1 MYQMNKTA
9 IDQWFKGVG
18 AFLLIIIDVDYLLT
32 TRFGRLKGNERYEAM
47 WYLFVLISIIVLP
60 TIFGKVLNYFSS
72 ILSKII
78 NNWQVT
84 NQSRNLEFLISWGL
98 GLVFNTIAIQ
108 KLFTQG
114 TAESLRLL
122 YVEPEMS
129 YNYDKLTTYLSSLNF
144 LVLIPAALILTVIL
158 FFLLYLFSLRKF
170 LRTLLI
176 ENIVFIGV
184 LVTVTSVA
192 WSLVYTNP
200 SNFHFNVVLF
210 PLAAINSDSP
220 FIPLVDDGFKSL
232 YGGYYLW
239 LGLLSRL
246 MGNNLLSIKIV
257 VCSLIALQILLYY
270 LITKA
275 IYKNP
280 LLRILVFISC
290 LFWSYLYGRVEFR
303 DLYFQYFPLRTLFPC
318 LLLVTLLYISERKF
332 LDKAT
337 LSIGFLT
344 INLQDV
350 LLDFIVAMALLSN
363 FDSGVVVL
371 IMYFFIYIWNEFKID
386 GFSAKNMI
394 KKLTVFS
401 INLIMII
408 FIIIF
413 GFRIIAGEFINFYNY
428 IGSTLKYGS
437 GFMGMP
443 FPDNIWMIFMVVY
456 GFNIIQ
462 SFQSPIEDKSAKYR
476 FVIAIWG
483 IVSLFYF
490 VNRSHP
496 WNLLGV
502 SLPFFL
508 SYGCLIDYAFSSYR
522 KKMSESEPELMQN
535 KMTFREFLPILL
547 PNSFDLLRLSLVS
560 VLIMPFIIMS
570 LIACVKFIP
579 LTISHFQSPK
589 SYSQMS
595 ALASLSERVAT
606 LEKQLNRPSILIS
619 DRVESYYYLHK
630 NRKVLFYPEIASIFP
645 GDNSFQPRFLDTLN
659 KFNPIVTLCPMRHPG
674 LIKANYHGTFL
685 QLLYENNYKLVES
698 GKNIDDRILKNC
710 KIYIKD

>member
-1 MYQMNKTA
+1 MNKNM
-9 IDQWFKGVG
+9 IDKWFKGVG

-32 TRFGRLKGNERYEAM
+32 TRFGRLKGNESYEAM
-47 WYLFVLISIIVLP
+47 WYLLVLTSIVVLP
-60 TIFGKVLNYFSS
+60 IFLGKVLNYSSS

-84 NQSRNLEFLISWGL
+84 NQSRNLEFLFSWGL

-108 KLFTQG
+108 RIFTQG
-114 TAESLRLL
+114 SGQSLGL
-122 YVEPEMS
+122 YIRPEMS
-129 YNYDKLTTYLSSLNF
+129 SNSDKLTTYLSSLNF
-144 LVLIPAALILTVIL
+144 LVLIPVALILTVIF
-158 FFLLYLFSLRKF
+158 FFLLHLFSLRKF

-176 ENIVFIGV
+176 ENIAFIGV

-192 WSLVYTNP
+192 WSLVYNDQ
-200 SNFHFNVVLF
+200 SNYHFNVVIF
-210 PLAAINSDSP
+210 PLAAINGDSP

-232 YGGYYLW
+232 YGGYYLL

-246 MGNNLLSIKIV
+246 IGNSLLSIKIV
-257 VCSLIALQILLYY
+257 VCSLIALQIILYY
-270 LITKA
+270 LIVKA
-275 IYKNP
+275 IYQNP
-280 LLRILVFISC
+280 LIRILVFISC
-290 LFWSYLYGRVEFR
+290 LFWSYFYGKVVSQ

-318 LLLVTLLYISERKF
+318 LLLVTLLYVSERQFIDKAIFSLKF
-332 LDKAT
+332 LT
-337 LSIGFLT
+337 L
-344 INLQDV
+344 NLRDL

-363 FDSGVVVL
+363 FDSGISVL

-394 KKLTVFS
+394 KRLTGFS
-401 INLIMII
+401 INLIIII

-413 GFRIIAGEFINFYNY
+413 CFRILSGEFINFYNY
-428 IGSTLKYGS
+428 IGSTLKFGS
-437 GFMGMP
+437 GFLGLP

-456 GFNIIQ
+456 GFNIIH
-462 SFQSPIEDKSAKYR
+462 SFQSYVEDKNAKYR

-483 IVSLFYF
+483 IVSLLYF

-496 WNLLGV
+496 WNLISV

-522 KKMSESEPELMQN
+522 KKMSESDPELMEN
-535 KMTFREFLPILL
+535 KMEFREFLPILL
-547 PNSFDLLRLSLVS
+547 PNSFDLLRLSLIS

-579 LTISHFQSPK
+579 ATISNFQFPK

-595 ALASLSERVAT
+595 ALASLSERVDT
-606 LEKQLNRPSILIS
+606 LEKQLNRPSILLS
-619 DRVESYYYLHK
+619 GLFESYYYLHK

-645 GDNSFQPRFLDTLN
+645 GDNSFQSRFIDALK
-659 KFNPIVTLCPMRHPG
+659 KFNPIVTLCPINVPF
-674 LIKANYHGTFL
+674 IKENLYGTFL
-685 QLLYENNYKLVES
+685 QLLYENNYQLVES
-698 GKNIDDRILKNC
+698 EKNIDDPILRNC
-710 KIYIKD
+710 NIYIKD

>member
-9 IDQWFKGVG
+9 IDQWLKGVG
-18 AFLLIIIDVDYLLT
+18 IFLLIFIDVDYLLT
-32 TRFGRLKGNERYEAM
+32 TRFGSLKGNEKYEAV
-47 WYLFVLISIIVLP
+47 WYLFILISIIFLP
-60 TIFGKVLNYFSS
+60 TILGKVLNYLSS

-84 NQSRNLEFLISWGL
+84 NQSRNLEFLLSWGL

-108 KLFTQG
+108 KLFGQE
-114 TAESLRLL
+114 TAESLRF
-122 YVEPEMS
+122 YMEPEMS
-129 YNYDKLTTYLSSLNF
+129 YNWREITTYLSSLNF
-144 LVLIPAALILTVIL
+144 LVLIPVALILTVIF
-158 FFLLYLFSLRKF
+158 FFLLHSFSLRKF

-192 WSLVYTNP
+192 WSLVYTDP
-200 SNFHFNVVLF
+200 SNYHFNVVLF
-210 PLAAINSDSP
+210 PLAAINGDSP

-246 MGNNLLSIKIV
+246 MGNSLLSIKIV
-257 VCSLIALQILLYY
+257 VCSLIALQIILYY
-270 LITKA
+270 LIVKA

-280 LLRILVFISC
+280 LIRILVFISC
-290 LFWSYLYGRVEFR
+290 LFWSYFYGKVVSQ

-318 LLLVTLLYISERKF
+318 LLLVTLLYISEKKF
-332 LDKAT
+332 FDKVT
-337 LSIGFLT
+337 FSMGFLI
-344 INLQDV
+344 INLRDL
-350 LLDFIVAMALLSN
+350 LLDFLVAMALLSN

-371 IMYFFIYIWNEFKID
+371 IMYFFIYIWNEFKVD
-386 GFSAKNMI
+386 GFSAKTMI
-394 KKLTVFS
+394 KKLTGFS
-401 INLIMII
+401 INFVII
-408 FIIIF
+408 ILVIIF

-428 IGSTLKYGS
+428 TSSTLKFGS
-437 GFMGMP
+437 GFLGLP

-462 SFQSPIEDKSAKYR
+462 SFQSPIEDKNAKYR

-483 IVSLFYF
+483 IVSLLYF

-496 WNLLGV
+496 WNLISV

-522 KKMSESEPELMQN
+522 KKMSESDPELMEN
-535 KMTFREFLPILL
+535 KMEFREFLPILL
-547 PNSFDLLRLSLVS
+547 PNWFDLLRLSLIS

-570 LIACVKFIP
+570 LIACVEFIP
-579 LTISHFQSPK
+579 ATISNFQSPK

-595 ALASLSERVAT
+595 ALASLSERVDT
-606 LEKQLNRPSILIS
+606 LEKQLNRPSILLS
-619 DRVESYYYLHK
+619 GLFESYYYLHK

-645 GDNSFQPRFLDTLN
+645 GDNSFQSRFIDALK
-659 KFNPIVTLCPMRHPG
+659 KFNPIVTLCPINVPF
-674 LIKANYHGTFL
+674 IKENLYGTFL
-685 QLLYENNYKLVES
+685 QLLYENNYQLVES
-698 GKNIDDRILKNC
+698 EKNIDDPILNNC
-710 KIYIKD
+710 KIYTKG

>member
-1 MYQMNKTA
+1 MYQMNKNM
-9 IDQWFKGVG
+9 IDQWLKGLG
-18 AFLLIIIDVDYLLT
+18 AFLLIFIDVNYLLT
-32 TRFGRLKGNERYEAM
+32 TRFESLKGNESYEAM
-47 WYLFVLISIIVLP
+47 WYLLVLTSIVVLP
-60 TIFGKVLNYFSS
+60 IFLGKVLNYSGS

-84 NQSRNLEFLISWGL
+84 NQSRNLEFLLSWGL

-108 KLFTQG
+108 KLFGQE
-114 TAESLRLL
+114 TAESLRF
-122 YVEPEMS
+122 YMEPEMS
-129 YNYDKLTTYLSSLNF
+129 YNWREITTYLSSLNF
-144 LVLIPAALILTVIL
+144 LVLIPVALILTVIF
-158 FFLLYLFSLRKF
+158 FFLLHSFSLRKF

-192 WSLVYTNP
+192 WSLVYTDP
-200 SNFHFNVVLF
+200 SNYHFNVVLF
-210 PLAAINSDSP
+210 PLAAINGDSP

-246 MGNNLLSIKIV
+246 MGNSLLSIKIV
-257 VCSLIALQILLYY
+257 VCSLIALQIILYY
-270 LITKA
+270 LIAKA
-275 IYKNP
+275 ICKNP
-280 LLRILVFISC
+280 LIRILVFISC
-290 LFWSYLYGRVEFR
+290 LFWSYFYGKVVSQ

-318 LLLVTLLYISERKF
+318 LLLVTLLYVSERQFIDKAIFSLKF
-332 LDKAT
+332 LT
-337 LSIGFLT
+337 L
-344 INLQDV
+344 NLRDL

-363 FDSGVVVL
+363 FDSGISVL

-394 KKLTVFS
+394 KRLTGFS
-401 INLIMII
+401 INLIIII

-413 GFRIIAGEFINFYNY
+413 CFRILSGEFINFYNY
-428 IGSTLKYGS
+428 IGSTLKFGS
-437 GFMGMP
+437 GFLGLP

-456 GFNIIQ
+456 GFNIIH
-462 SFQSPIEDKSAKYR
+462 SFQSYVEDKNAKYR

-483 IVSLFYF
+483 IVSLLYF

-496 WNLLGV
+496 WNLISV

-522 KKMSESEPELMQN
+522 KKMSESDPELMEN
-535 KMTFREFLPILL
+535 KMEFREFLPILL
-547 PNSFDLLRLSLVS
+547 PNWFDLLRLSLIS

-570 LIACVKFIP
+570 LIACVEFIP
-579 LTISHFQSPK
+579 ATISNFQSPK

-595 ALASLSERVAT
+595 ALASLSERVDT
-606 LEKQLNRPSILIS
+606 LEKQLNRPSILLS
-619 DRVESYYYLHK
+619 GSFESYYYLHK

-645 GDNSFQPRFLDTLN
+645 GDNSFQSRFIDALK
-659 KFNPIVTLCPMRHPG
+659 KFNPIVTLCPINVPFVKEN
-674 LIKANYHGTFL
+674 LYATFL
-685 QLLYENNYKLVES
+685 QLLYENNYQLVES
-698 GKNIDDRILKNC
+698 EKNIDDPILRNC
-710 KIYIKD
+710 NIYIKD

>member
-1 MYQMNKTA
+1 M
-9 IDQWFKGVG
+9 IDQWLKGVG
-18 AFLLIIIDVDYLLT
+18 AFLLILIDVDYLLT

-290 LFWSYLYGRVEFR
+290 LFWSYLYGRVVR
-303 DLYFQYFPLRTLFPC
+303 QDLYFQYFPLRTLFPC

-413 GFRIIAGEFINFYNY
+413 GFRIIAGEFINFSNY
-428 IGSTLKYGS
+428 TGSTLKFGS
-437 GFMGMP
+437 GFYGLP
-443 FPDNIWMIFMVVY
+443 FTDNIWMIFMVVY

-560 VLIMPFIIMS
+560 VLVMPFIIMS

>member
-1 MYQMNKTA
+1 
-9 IDQWFKGVG
+9 
-18 AFLLIIIDVDYLLT
+18 
-32 TRFGRLKGNERYEAM
+32 M

-290 LFWSYLYGRVEFR
+290 LFWSYLYGRVVR
-303 DLYFQYFPLRTLFPC
+303 QDLYFQYFPLRTLFPC

-413 GFRIIAGEFINFYNY
+413 GFRIIAGEFINFSNY
-428 IGSTLKYGS
+428 TGSTLKFGS
-437 GFMGMP
+437 GFYGLP
-443 FPDNIWMIFMVVY
+443 FTDNIWMIFMVVY

-560 VLIMPFIIMS
+560 VLVMPFIIMS

>member
-1 MYQMNKTA
+1 MNKNM
-9 IDQWFKGVG
+9 IDKWFKGVG

-32 TRFGRLKGNERYEAM
+32 TRFGRLKGNESYEAM
-47 WYLFVLISIIVLP
+47 WYLLVLTSIVVLP
-60 TIFGKVLNYFSS
+60 IFLGKVLNYSSS

-84 NQSRNLEFLISWGL
+84 NQSRNLEFLFSWGL

-108 KLFTQG
+108 RIFTQG
-114 TAESLRLL
+114 SGQSLGL
-122 YVEPEMS
+122 YIRPEMS
-129 YNYDKLTTYLSSLNF
+129 SNSDKLTTYLSSLNF
-144 LVLIPAALILTVIL
+144 SLLIPVALILTVIF
-158 FFLLYLFSLRKF
+158 FFLLHLFSLRKF
-170 LRTLLI
+170 VRTLLI

-192 WSLVYTNP
+192 WSLVYTDT
-200 SNFHFNVVLF
+200 SNYHFNVVIF
-210 PLAAINSDSP
+210 PLAAINGDSH

-232 YGGYYLW
+232 YGGYYLL

-246 MGNNLLSIKIV
+246 IGNSLLSIKIV
-257 VCSLIALQILLYY
+257 VCSLIALQIILYY
-270 LITKA
+270 LIVKA
-275 IYKNP
+275 IYQNP
-280 LLRILVFISC
+280 LIRILVFISC
-290 LFWSYLYGRVEFR
+290 LFWSYFYGKVVSQ

-318 LLLVTLLYISERKF
+318 LLLVTLLYVSERQFIDKAIFSLKF
-332 LDKAT
+332 LT
-337 LSIGFLT
+337 L
-344 INLQDV
+344 NLRDL

-363 FDSGVVVL
+363 FDSGISVL

-394 KKLTVFS
+394 KRLTGFS
-401 INLIMII
+401 INLIIII

-413 GFRIIAGEFINFYNY
+413 CFRILSGEFINFYNY
-428 IGSTLKYGS
+428 IGSTLKFGS
-437 GFMGMP
+437 GFLGLP

-456 GFNIIQ
+456 GFNIIH
-462 SFQSPIEDKSAKYR
+462 SFQSYVEDKNAKYR

-483 IVSLFYF
+483 IVSLLYF

-496 WNLLGV
+496 WNLISV

-522 KKMSESEPELMQN
+522 KKMSESDPELMEN
-535 KMTFREFLPILL
+535 KMEFREFLPILL
-547 PNSFDLLRLSLVS
+547 PNSFDLLRLSLIS

-579 LTISHFQSPK
+579 ATISNFQFPK

-595 ALASLSERVAT
+595 ALASLSERVDT
-606 LEKQLNRPSILIS
+606 LEKQLNRPSILLS
-619 DRVESYYYLHK
+619 GLFESYYYLHK

-645 GDNSFQPRFLDTLN
+645 GDNSFQSRFIDALK
-659 KFNPIVTLCPMRHPG
+659 KFNPIVTLCPINVPF
-674 LIKANYHGTFL
+674 IKENLYGTFL
-685 QLLYENNYKLVES
+685 QLLYENNYQLVES
-698 GKNIDDRILKNC
+698 EKNIDDPILRNC
-710 KIYIKD
+710 NIYIKD

>member
-1 MYQMNKTA
+1 M

-32 TRFGRLKGNERYEAM
+32 TRFGRLKGNERYEAV

-84 NQSRNLEFLISWGL
+84 SQSLNLEFLISWGL

-108 KLFTQG
+108 RLFTQG
-114 TAESLRLL
+114 TGGSLRL
-122 YVEPEMS
+122 YMKPEMS
-129 YNYDKLTTYLSSLNF
+129 YNWRELTTYLSSLNF
-144 LVLIPAALILTVIL
+144 LVLIPVALILTVIL
-158 FFLLYLFSLRKF
+158 FFLLHLFSLRKF

-184 LVTVTSVA
+184 LLTVTSVA
-192 WSLVYTNP
+192 WSLVYTDR
-200 SNFHFNVVLF
+200 SNYHFNVVLF

-257 VCSLIALQILLYY
+257 VCSLIALQIILYY
-270 LITKA
+270 LINKA

-318 LLLVTLLYISERKF
+318 LLLVTLLYISERKAF
-332 LDKAT
+332 DKAIFS
-337 LSIGFLT
+337 LNFLT
-344 INLQDV
+344 ISVRDF

-363 FDSGVVVL
+363 FDSGIVVL
-371 IMYFFIYIWNEFKID
+371 IMYFFIYIWNEFKVD

-394 KKLTVFS
+394 KKLTGFS
-401 INLIMII
+401 INLIIII

-413 GFRIIAGEFINFYNY
+413 GFRILSGEFMNFYNY
-428 IGSTLKYGS
+428 IGFTLKFGS
-437 GFMGMP
+437 GFLGLP
-443 FPDNIWMIFMVVY
+443 FPDNMWMMFMVVY

-462 SFQSPIEDKSAKYR
+462 SFQSPIEDKNAKYP

-496 WNLLGV
+496 GNLLAV

-508 SYGCLIDYAFSSYR
+508 SYGCLIDYAFSSCR
-522 KKMSESEPELMQN
+522 EKMFESEPELMQN
-535 KMTFREFLPILL
+535 KMAFRKFLPILL

-560 VLIMPFIIMS
+560 VLLMPFIIMS

-579 LTISHFQSPK
+579 LTIANFQSPN

-606 LEKQLNRPSILIS
+606 LEKQLNRPSIIIDDWLDS
-619 DRVESYYYLHK
+619 QYYLHK
-630 NRKVLFYPEIASIFP
+630 NRKVLFYPEITSII
-645 GDNSFQPRFLDTLN
+645 DDSFQSRFTYALKT
-659 KFNPIVTLCPMRHPG
+659 FNPIVTVCPLKLMKSLHSD
-674 LIKANYHGTFL
+674 FV

-698 GKNIDDRILKNC
+698 EKNIDDPILKNC
-710 KIYIKD
+710 KIYVKD